1 MYFFG
6 LFHKL
11 QYWFGATWG
20 WVNDDRIYFLGK
32 LILQGSVPLVWD
44 LYCFLCASAPTEP
57 YKQAGEG
64 HEEETDGVFS
74 EDEASVQKGLR
85 RSQSVKLARS
95 KAARKEVHVHMQTF
109 NVQLYHNVKQNIKYK
124 HFPGGLRLSDPT
136 VVLPE
141 N

>member
-1 MYFFG
+1 MRVSKWWQN
-6 LFHKL
+6 L
-11 QYWFGATWG
+11 
-20 WVNDDRIYFLGK
+20 YFLGK